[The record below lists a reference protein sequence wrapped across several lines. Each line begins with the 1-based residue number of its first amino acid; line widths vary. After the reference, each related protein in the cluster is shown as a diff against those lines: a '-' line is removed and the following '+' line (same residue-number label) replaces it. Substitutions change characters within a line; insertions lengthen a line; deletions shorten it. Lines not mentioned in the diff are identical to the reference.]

1 MATYT
6 PDEIGPREAYRLL
19 LSVVVPRPI
28 GWVSTVAADG
38 SRNLAPF
45 SFFNAVGGPPP
56 TVMVSVAERRGEQ
69 KDTLRNA
76 RETGEMVL
84 QIVERGLAERMN
96 RTSGEW
102 PHGVD
107 EFAEAELEAAPSVD
121 VRPPRVAAA
130 AIAMEARVTQLVPVE
145 GTSYTMILGQVVRY
159 HLRDDL
165 LRENGLVD
173 AAKLAP
179 VARLGGDE
187 YATLGELFEMVRPRV

>member
-6 PDEIGPREAYRLL
+6 PDELGPREAYRLL
-19 LSVVVPRPI
+19 LSIVVPRPI

-56 TVMVSVAERRGEQ
+56 IVMVSVAERRGEQ

-107 EFAEAELEAAPSVD
+107 EFAEAGLEAAPSVD
-121 VRPPRVAAA
+121 IRPPRVAAA

-187 YATLGELFEMVRPRV
+187 YAALGELFEMVRPRV